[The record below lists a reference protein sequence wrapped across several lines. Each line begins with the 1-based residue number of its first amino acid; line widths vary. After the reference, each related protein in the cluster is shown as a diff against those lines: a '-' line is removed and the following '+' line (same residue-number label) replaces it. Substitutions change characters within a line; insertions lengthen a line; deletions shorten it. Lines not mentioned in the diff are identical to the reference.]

1 MAQNIIIGIGGTGA
15 KVVEAIAHCLS
26 AGLGP
31 DSARIGF
38 VDQDK
43 SNGNV
48 ARAIETVETIQKA
61 RQNWRATAGNHK
73 LEEGDLLRCE
83 LTSLDPPLWT
93 PYQRERTS
101 LFQALG
107 ILKSDRAA
115 FDLLFMPDQ
124 TEQGLELDIGFQA
137 KAHVGSAAIASAVET
152 DTGAFWKR
160 IKEEI
165 SGANSGTTVNIVLAG
180 SAFGGSGAAGFP
192 TIARL
197 LRASA
202 TTAKLR
208 IGGLLMLPY
217 FKFSD
222 PSLATAAKFEEL
234 VPQTRGA
241 LRYYANLVE
250 REARVFDQLYL
261 VGWDRYFDLGYSE
274 PGAGKQK
281 NPALVPELIAALAA
295 CRFLTDIPE
304 QPPARTELFVTARKS
319 DTALA
324 WADMPPPGG
333 GSANANAAYLK
344 LAQQIRFALAWKHW
358 HPFLLK
364 SGQVWK
370 RRFAGFGWYRRHRLG
385 ELDRE
390 GTEIR
395 DSVNAMSGFVD
406 SLLRWA
412 ATIETYWSRQEG
424 TNRAGDSDPAQDGFD
439 LWKLADSALVN
450 VDVARPTDPV
460 TLKGAIDEQSFG
472 RLFANAITARSDSD
486 QLTGADWMIER
497 LHRGSSSDRSKGL
510 GGIVSAMHQL
520 SAVRAASGVG
530 E

>member
-1 MAQNIIIGIGGTGA
+1 MARNIIIGIGGTGA
-15 KVVEAIAHCLS
+15 KVVEAISHCLS

-31 DSARIGF
+31 DSAQIGF

-61 RQNWRATAGNHK
+61 RQNWRADAGDHK
-73 LEEGDLLRCE
+73 LEEGDLLRCN

-107 ILKSDRAA
+107 ILKSDRPA
-115 FDLLFMPDQ
+115 FDLLFMPDS
-124 TEQGLELDIGFQA
+124 TEQTLELDIGFQA
-137 KAHVGSAAIASAVET
+137 KAHVGSAAIASAIET
-152 DTGAFWKR
+152 DTGPFWKKIR
-160 IKEEI
+160 EEI
-165 SGANSGTTVNIVLAG
+165 SSAQAATTVNIVLAG

-197 LRASA
+197 LRGPAA
-202 TTAKLR
+202 AKVR

-217 FKFSD
+217 FKFGD

-250 REARVFDQLYL
+250 REDRVFDQLYMI
-261 VGWDRYFDLGYSE
+261 GWNRYFDLGYSE

-281 NPALVPELIAALAA
+281 NPALAPELFAALAA
-295 CRFLTDIPE
+295 CRFLTDIPDE
-304 QPPARTELFVTARKS
+304 PPARTELFVSTRKS
-319 DTALA
+319 ETALT
-324 WADMPPPGG
+324 WADMPSAGG
-333 GSANANAAYLK
+333 GIANANAPYLK
-344 LAQQIRFALAWKHW
+344 LARQIRFALAWKHW

-364 SGQVWK
+364 SGPVWK
-370 RRFAGFGWYRRHRLG
+370 RKFGGFGWYRRHSLG
-385 ELDRE
+385 ELDRK

-395 DSVNAMSGFVD
+395 EAVNSMSGVVD
-406 SLLRWA
+406 ALLRWA
-412 ATIETYWSRQEG
+412 ATVETYWSRQEG
-424 TNRAGDSDPAQDGFD
+424 TNQVAAADPPQDGFG
-439 LWKLADSALVN
+439 LWKLADPALIT
-450 VDVARPTDPV
+450 VDPGKPTDPV
-460 TLKGAIDEQSFG
+460 DLHGTIDEKSFG
-472 RLFANAITARSDSD
+472 QLFANAITARSDAD

-497 LHRGSSSDRSKGL
+497 LHGGSPGERSKGL
-510 GGIVSAMHQL
+510 GGIVSAMHRL
-520 SAVRAASGVG
+520 SAVKAAPEGR

>member
-1 MAQNIIIGIGGTGA
+1 MARNIIIGIGGTGA

-31 DSARIGF
+31 DSAQIGF

-61 RQNWRATAGNHK
+61 RRNWKSAAGEHN
-73 LEEGDLLRCE
+73 LEEGDLLRCD

-93 PYQRERTS
+93 PYQRERTT

-115 FDLLFMPDQ
+115 FDLLFMPDP
-124 TEQGLELDIGFQA
+124 TEQKLELDIGFQA
-137 KAHVGSAAIASAVET
+137 KAHVGSAAIASAIET
-152 DTGAFWKR
+152 DTGSFWKK

-165 SGANSGTTVNIVLAG
+165 SSSQAGSTINIVLAG

-197 LRASA
+197 LRGPTGAG
-202 TTAKLR
+202 KLR

-261 VGWDRYFDLGYSE
+261 VGWNRYFDLGYSE
-274 PGAGKQK
+274 PGAGRQK
-281 NPALVPELIAALAA
+281 NPALVPELFAALAA
-295 CRFLTDIPE
+295 CRFLTDVP
-304 QPPARTELFVTARKS
+304 QDPPARTELFVSTRSSETK
-319 DTALA
+319 LA
-324 WADMPPPGG
+324 WADMPSAGG
-333 GSANANAAYLK
+333 GIAHANAAYVK
-344 LAQQIRFALAWKHW
+344 LARQIRFALAWKHW

-370 RRFAGFGWYRRHRLG
+370 RKFAGFGWYRRHRLG
-385 ELDRE
+385 ELDRT

-395 DSVNAMSGFVD
+395 EAVNSMSGVVD

-412 ATIETYWSRQEG
+412 ATIEAYWSRQEG
-424 TNRAGDSDPAQDGFD
+424 TNQAGAADGAQQGFD
-439 LWKLADSALVN
+439 LWKLADPGLVA
-450 VDVARPTDPV
+450 VDLARPTDPV
-460 TLKGAIDEQSFG
+460 ALRDTIDERSFG
-472 RLFANAITARSDSD
+472 RLFAGAITARSDSD
-486 QLTGADWMIER
+486 QLSGADWMIEQ
-497 LHRGSSSDRSKGL
+497 LHAGSSDKRSEGL
-510 GGIVSAMHQL
+510 GGIVSAMHRL
-520 SAVRAASGVG
+520 SAVRTAPEGS

>member
-31 DSARIGF
+31 DAAQIGF

-48 ARAIETVETIQKA
+48 GRAIETVETIQKA
-61 RQNWRATAGNHK
+61 RQNWRPAAGEHK
-73 LEEGDLLRCE
+73 LEEGDLLRCD
-83 LTSLDPPLWT
+83 LTSLDPPLWI

-115 FDLLFMPDQ
+115 FDLLFMPDSA
-124 TEQGLELDIGFQA
+124 EQNLELDIGFQA
-137 KAHVGSAAIASAVET
+137 KAHVGSAAIASAIEN
-152 DTGAFWKR
+152 DSGSFWKQIR
-160 IKEEI
+160 EQI
-165 SGANSGTTVNIVLAG
+165 SGAQAGTTVNIVLAG

-197 LRASA
+197 LRGLAGA
-202 TTAKLR
+202 GNVR
-208 IGGLLMLPY
+208 IGGILMLPY

-250 REARVFDQLYL
+250 REALVFDQLYL
-261 VGWDRYFDLGYSE
+261 VGWNRYFDLGYSE
-274 PGAGKQK
+274 AGAGRQK
-281 NPALVPELIAALAA
+281 NPPLVPELIAALAA
-295 CRFLTDIPE
+295 CRFLTDVPTD
-304 QPPARTELFVTARKS
+304 PPARTELFVSTRS
-319 DTALA
+319 SETALA
-324 WADMPPPGG
+324 WADMPSAGG
-333 GSANANAAYLK
+333 GIANANAAYLK
-344 LAQQIRFALAWKHW
+344 LARQIRFALAWKHW

-370 RRFAGFGWYRRHRLG
+370 RKFAGFGWYRRHRLG
-385 ELDRE
+385 ELDRT

-395 DSVNAMSGFVD
+395 EAVNSMSGVVD

-412 ATIETYWSRQEG
+412 TTVEAYWSRQEG
-424 TNRAGDSDPAQDGFD
+424 TNRASEADPAQKGFD
-439 LWKLADSALVN
+439 LWKLSDSGLVA
-450 VDVARPTDPV
+450 VDLATPTDPV
-460 TLKGAIDEQSFG
+460 ALRDAIDESSFG
-472 RLFANAITARSDSD
+472 RLFAGAITARSDGDRLS
-486 QLTGADWMIER
+486 GADWMLEQ
-497 LHRGSSSDRSKGL
+497 LHRGSSEERSKGL
-510 GGIVSAMHQL
+510 GGIVSAMHRL
-520 SAVRAASGVG
+520 SAVRTAPQGSD
-530 E
+530 

>member
-1 MAQNIIIGIGGTGA
+1 MARNIIIGIGGTGA

-31 DSARIGF
+31 DAAQIGF

-61 RQNWRATAGNHK
+61 RQNWRPAAGDHK
-73 LEEGDLLRCE
+73 LEDGDLLRCD

-101 LFQALG
+101 LYQALG
-107 ILKSDRAA
+107 ILKSDSAA
-115 FDLLFMPDQ
+115 FDLLFMPDS
-124 TEQGLELDIGFQA
+124 TEQKLELDIGFQA
-137 KAHVGSAAIASAVET
+137 KAHVGSAAIASAIET
-152 DTGAFWKR
+152 DTGPFWKQIR
-160 IKEEI
+160 EEI
-165 SGANSGTTVNIVLAG
+165 SGAQAGTMVNIVLAG

-197 LRASA
+197 LRGPRGAG
-202 TTAKLR
+202 KVR

-250 REARVFDQLYL
+250 REGRVFDQLYMI
-261 VGWDRYFDLGYSE
+261 GWNRYFDLGYSE

-281 NPALVPELIAALAA
+281 NPALVPELLAALAA
-295 CRFLTDIPE
+295 CRFLTDVPDE
-304 QPPARTELFVTARKS
+304 APAHTELFVSTRKS
-319 DTALA
+319 ETALA
-324 WADMPPPGG
+324 WADMPPSGG

-344 LAQQIRFALAWKHW
+344 LARQIRFALAWKHW

-364 SGQVWK
+364 SGQAWK
-370 RRFAGFGWYRRHRLG
+370 RKFAGFGWYRRHRLA

-395 DSVNAMSGFVD
+395 EAVNAMSGFVD

-424 TNRAGDSDPAQDGFD
+424 TNRASPDPAQDGFD
-439 LWKLADSALVN
+439 LWRLADPALVT
-450 VDVARPTDPV
+450 VDLARPTDPV
-460 TLKGAIDEQSFG
+460 ALHGAIDEKSFG
-472 RLFANAITARSDSD
+472 RLFASAITARSDGD
-486 QLTGADWMIER
+486 QLPGADLMIER
-497 LHRGSSSDRSKGL
+497 LHDGSSGERSKGL

-520 SAVRAASGVG
+520 SAVRAAPEGR